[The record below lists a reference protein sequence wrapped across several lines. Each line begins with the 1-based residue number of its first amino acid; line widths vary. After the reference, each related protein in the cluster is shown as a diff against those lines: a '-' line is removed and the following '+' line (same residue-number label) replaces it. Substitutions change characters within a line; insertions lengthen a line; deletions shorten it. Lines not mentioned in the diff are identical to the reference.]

1 MSIIEIRED
10 EFEKEVLK
18 SEKIVLVDF
27 YANWCGPCKM
37 LRPVLDSVAG
47 SHTDI
52 KVVSI
57 NVDEAENLAMSYGI
71 SSIPCVIKFKDGIE
85 LERSIGFKPKEEI
98 EKLIEG

>member
-18 SEKIVLVDF
+18 SEKKVLVDF

-37 LRPVLDSVAG
+37 LRPVLSSVAET
-47 SHTDI
+47 HDDV

-57 NVDEAENLAMSYGI
+57 DVDEAENLAMSYGI
-71 SSIPCVIKFKDGIE
+71 SSIPCVIKFKDGNE

>member
-1 MSIIEIRED
+1 MSVVEINKDNFND
-10 EFEKEVLK
+10 EVINYKG
-18 SEKIVLVDF
+18 SVLVDF

-37 LRPVLDSVAG
+37 LRPVLASVAG
-47 SHTDI
+47 SHDDI

-71 SSIPCVIKFKDGIE
+71 SSIPCIIKFKDGNE
-85 LERSIGFKPKEEI
+85 LERSIGFKSKEEI

>member
-71 SSIPCVIKFKDGIE
+71 SSIPCVIKFKDGNE
-85 LERSIGFKPKEEI
+85 LERSIGFKSKEEI

>member
-18 SEKIVLVDF
+18 SEKKVLVDF

-37 LRPVLDSVAG
+37 LRPVLSSVAET
-47 SHTDI
+47 HDDV

-57 NVDEAENLAMSYGI
+57 DVDEAENLAMSYGI
-71 SSIPCVIKFKDGIE
+71 SSIPCIIKFKDGNE
-85 LERSIGFKPKEEI
+85 LERSIGYKPKEEI